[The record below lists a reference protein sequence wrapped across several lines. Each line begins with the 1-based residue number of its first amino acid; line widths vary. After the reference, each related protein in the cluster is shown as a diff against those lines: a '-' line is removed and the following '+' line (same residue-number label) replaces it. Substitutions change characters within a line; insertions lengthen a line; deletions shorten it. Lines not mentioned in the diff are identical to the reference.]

1 MVGWGGG
8 GGGSDDSGDG
18 VSVQARSY
26 VQLIE
31 RQHKVL
37 QEAIK
42 ASETLPAATDPW
54 CLTSS
59 STNPCARKKERRQII
74 RNPQNPSTLRN

>member
-1 MVGWGGG
+1 MLVVVVVVVVVG

-31 RQHKVL
+31 RQQKML
-37 QEAIK
+37 QEAEMK
-42 ASETLPAATDPW
+42 ASETLPAATDPS
-54 CLTSS
+54 CLISS
-59 STNPCARKKERRQII
+59 STNPCARKKERWQII
-74 RNPQNPSTLRN
+74 LNP